1 VSTLVQAVVLSVVLI
16 LAPLRFYRVSSAPSA
31 DKWRVAAYFLT
42 IGLAFLFIEI
52 ASIQRFILFLG
63 HPVYAIAVVL
73 CGFLVFAGLGSGTS
87 PRLAAW
93 VAPGHASATTRGWR
107 GRLQP
112 RLGALDLAVAGI
124 VVVALLYLLILPPLL
139 RLLVALPDAP
149 KIAIALLLI
158 APLAFCMGMPF
169 PLALSRVSAWA
180 PGLVPWAWGINGCA
194 SVLSAILA
202 ALLAM
207 NIGFTCVMLIAI
219 ALYLVAAA
227 SLRAPLARERP

>member
-1 VSTLVQAVVLSVVLI
+1 
-16 LAPLRFYRVSSAPSA
+16 LRFYRASPALSA
-31 DKWRVAAYFLT
+31 DRWRVGIYFLT
-42 IGLAFLFIEI
+42 IGLAFLFVEI

-63 HPVYAIAVVL
+63 HPVYATAVVL

-93 VAPGHASATTRGWR
+93 VGPGRASVTTRGWR

-124 VVVALLYLLILPPLL
+124 VVVALLYLLILPPLF
-139 RLLVALPDAP
+139 RLLTALPDAP

-207 NIGFTCVMLIAI
+207 NVGFTYVILIAI
-219 ALYLVAAA
+219 TLYLVAAA
-227 SLRAPLARERP
+227 AFRRPLAGERS